1 MSSDSIKKIFNKGK
15 GVLQLTPTWVPRGF
29 NEPGRR
35 LRLHPD
41 DYFAFGMERGG
52 ICERWLGSVTV
63 ALNGPKTGPT
73 EGMSYVLADA
83 KTHEKVLFADV
94 VKELGAD
101 LIGDS
106 LQETYGTWPTF
117 AKLYDYDKPL
127 FHHLHLTED
136 RANKIGR
143 HGKPEAYYFPVQY
156 NSYLGRFPLTYF
168 GFDPS
173 TTKEEVMECI
183 RNYGKQDTRITE
195 LSRAY
200 RIQLGTGWYT
210 PAGVIHAPAS
220 VVTYEP
226 QWNSDVNTIME
237 NVTMGEVNP
246 VNLLTDCQPQEE
258 KGDVEALF
266 DQIDWEESTRCDYK
280 EKYFRAPKPL
290 PETQKGLAE
299 KWVAYANEWIAAKE
313 VTVAPGAKVKLS
325 DQACYCALVLQGH
338 GTFGEFECEAPGV
351 LRFEDISG
359 DEFFVA
365 ESAAKKGI
373 VVENTSSY
381 EPLIILQNFANNNP
395 AVPQT
400 L

>member
-1 MSSDSIKKIFNKGK
+1 MSGDQIKKILSKGK

-41 DYFAFGMERGG
+41 DYFAFGMDRGG

-63 ALNGPKTGPT
+63 ALNGPKTGAT

-83 KTHEKVLFADV
+83 KTRETVLFADV
-94 VKELGAD
+94 VQALGED
-101 LIGDS
+101 LIGKS

-117 AKLYDYDKPL
+117 AKIYDYDKPL
-127 FHHLHLTED
+127 FHHLHLTEE

-143 HGKPEAYYFPVQY
+143 HGKPEAYYFPIQY
-156 NSYLGRFPLTYF
+156 NSYLGKFPLTYF

-173 TTKEEVMECI
+173 TTKEEVLECI
-183 RNYGKQDTRITE
+183 RNYGKKDTRITE

-200 RIQLGTGWYT
+200 RVQLGTGWYT

-246 VNLLTDCQPQEE
+246 GNLLTDCQPAEE

-266 DQIDWEESTRCDYK
+266 AQIDWEESTRSDYK
-280 EKYFRAPKPL
+280 QKYFRAPKPL
-290 PETQKGLAE
+290 PETQKGLSE

-313 VTVAPGAKVKLS
+313 VTVAPGAKIKLA
-325 DQACYCALVLQGH
+325 DQACYCALVVQGH
-338 GTFGEFECEAPGV
+338 GTFGVFECEAPGV
-351 LRFEDISG
+351 LRFGEISG
-359 DEFFVA
+359 DEFFVS
-365 ESAAKKGI
+365 EDAAKKGI